1 MIDLD
6 DLLRATAAQGSA
18 LAGRAFARSFSAF
31 AHDSRTVSPGDLF
44 VALRSPTGDGHAFIA
59 DAVARG
65 AAGVLCERLPEGRDG
80 WAAGVT
86 VVRVADTRTALR
98 DFAAARL
105 RELRPYRIAVVGA
118 VGKSSARAALLRALG
133 APEGGPEVFSNGNRN
148 DELGL
153 PLALGELLPG
163 QRTAVLEL
171 AAASGA
177 ELLRL
182 GELVRPDAVLLTA
195 GAPPAAND
203 SPSVALRDGLAGLL
217 DSAQP
222 GGLIVLNGDDTDLA
236 RQLAEAGAAASRR
249 LLRYGLDAAAELAGT
264 VLEESAAGSLLELR
278 YGEAVARVRLQA
290 PGRGAVYAALAAAAM
305 AVACGYA
312 LDDAAARLDGLP
324 PEPGRLA
331 PLSGRDGLAVLDD
344 SFSASAVSLRL
355 ALETLASFPPPH
367 RAVLGEVAGV
377 RHAEDLDAETLGR
390 LLALDRLVL
399 QGRELAALGRE
410 LRSRSDDPQRI
421 MLTYSARDS
430 ADAVVGP
437 HAPAAWPS
445 PPAPLPSGSSDRIDE
460 MGEGRASATL
470 LTTPSRVLISP
481 SPVIGGRG
489 RGMGAKSGLGSRSE
503 GGGTVLVKGTDAAR
517 MERVVELLLP
527 EVGRGGARLVRQ
539 DEGWRRRTYVPGER
553 PTWVEVDLE
562 AIRQNLLAVRA
573 AAAPA
578 EVMAVLKADAYGHGA
593 RWVARTAALNGAAM
607 LGVASLNEALELRA
621 DGIATPILILGYAP
635 PWQARDLALSE
646 IRATLFSLP
655 VAEHFS
661 RVARD
666 LGREIAVHV
675 KVDTG
680 MTRLGVL
687 PPDVPAFVDAVAALP
702 GLRLEGIFSHMA
714 TSDTDVDFAIEQGER
729 FDTVLRGLER
739 RGHRFRYVHM
749 ENSAAVLRGLPF
761 AGNLVRAG
769 LALYG
774 LYPLPREE
782 TSIELRPAMQF
793 KTRVAQVKEVPP
805 GTAISY
811 GRTYVTERTSRIAIL
826 PVGYGDGFRR
836 SPRNWGHVLVRGQ
849 RAPIRGVVAM
859 DMTMVDVT
867 EIPGVQEG
875 DEVVLIGR
883 QGDEAITA
891 KDAAAALG
899 TIPYEVITQI
909 LARVPRQTH

>member
-6 DLLRATAAQGSA
+6 DLLRATAAQGGA
-18 LAGRAFARSFSAF
+18 LAGRAFARTFAAF
-31 AHDSRTVSPGDLF
+31 AYDSRTVAPGELF
-44 VALRSPTGDGHAFIA
+44 VALRSETGDGHAFID

-65 AAGVLCERLPEGRDG
+65 AAGVLCERLPEGRNG
-80 WAAGVT
+80 WSAAGVT
-86 VVRVADTRTALR
+86 VVRVSDTRAALLAFAAQRLR
-98 DFAAARL
+98 DV
-105 RELRPYRIAVVGA
+105 RPYRIAVAGA

-133 APEGGPEVFSNGNRN
+133 APEGGPEVFTNGNRN

-153 PLALGELLPG
+153 PLALGELAPG

-177 ELLRL
+177 ELMRL
-182 GELVRPDAVLLTA
+182 GDLVRPDALLLTS
-195 GAPPAAND
+195 GAAPEAD
-203 SPSVALRDGLAGLL
+203 DLPSTALRDGLAGLL
-217 DSAQP
+217 DALQP
-222 GGLIVLNGDDTDLA
+222 GGLIVLNGDDPSLA
-236 RQLAEAGAAASRR
+236 RLVADAGDSGPRR
-249 LLRYGLDAAAELAGT
+249 LLRFGLGADADVAGT
-264 VLEESAAGSLLELR
+264 VSEESAAGATLDLR
-278 YGEAVARVRLQA
+278 YGEAVARARLQA

-305 AVACGYA
+305 AIGSGYA
-312 LDDAAARLDGLP
+312 LQEIAARLAGLP

-331 PLSGRDGLAVLDD
+331 PLPGRDGLTVLDD
-344 SFSASAVSLRL
+344 TFSAGAASLRL
-355 ALETLASFPPPH
+355 ALETLALFPRP
-367 RAVLGEVAGV
+367 RQAVLGEIAGV
-377 RHAEDLDAETLGR
+377 RRVEDLGAETLRR

-410 LRSRSDDPQRI
+410 LRARANEPERI
-421 MLTYSARDS
+421 VLTYSAQDS
-430 ADAVVGP
+430 ADA
-437 HAPAAWPS
+437 AWPHSKS
-445 PPAPLPSGSSDRIDE
+445 PTVALRSGPAPSPLR
-460 MGEGRASATL
+460 GEGEA
-470 LTTPSRVLISP
+470 V
-481 SPVIGGRG
+481 GGVCLSG
-489 RGMGAKSGLGSRSE
+489 PGA
-503 GGGTVLVKGTDAAR
+503 GTVLVKGTDAAR

-527 EVGRGGARLVRQ
+527 EAARGAARLVRQ

-562 AIRQNLLAVRA
+562 AIRRNLLAIRA

-621 DGIATPILILGYAP
+621 DGISTPILILGYAP
-635 PWQARDLALSE
+635 PWQARDLALSD
-646 IRATLFSLP
+646 IRATIFSLP

-666 LGREIAVHV
+666 VGREIAVHL

-687 PPDVPAFVDAVAALP
+687 PADVPAFVDAVAALP

-714 TSDTDVDFAIEQGER
+714 TSDTDVPFAVEQGER
-729 FDTVLRGLER
+729 FAAVLRELTD
-739 RGHRFRYVHM
+739 RGRAFRYIHM

-761 AGNLVRAG
+761 ACNLVRTG
-769 LALYG
+769 MALYG
-774 LYPLPREE
+774 LYPLPRDE
-782 TSIELRPAMQF
+782 TEIELHPALQF

-811 GRTYVTERTSRIAIL
+811 GRSYVTERNSRIAIL

-836 SPRNWGHVLVRGQ
+836 SPRNWGHVLIRGR

-875 DEVVLIGR
+875 DEAVLIGR

-891 KDAAAALG
+891 EDAAAALG
-899 TIPYEVITQI
+899 TISYEVVTQI
-909 LARVPRQTH
+909 LARVPRQTR

>member
-1 MIDLD
+1 
-6 DLLRATAAQGSA
+6 
-18 LAGRAFARSFSAF
+18 
-31 AHDSRTVSPGDLF
+31 
-44 VALRSPTGDGHAFIA
+44 
-59 DAVARG
+59 
-65 AAGVLCERLPEGRDG
+65 
-80 WAAGVT
+80 
-86 VVRVADTRTALR
+86 
-98 DFAAARL
+98 
-105 RELRPYRIAVVGA
+105 
-118 VGKSSARAALLRALG
+118 
-133 APEGGPEVFSNGNRN
+133 GPEVFSNGNRN

-153 PLALGELLPG
+153 PLALGELAPG

-177 ELLRL
+177 ELMRL
-182 GELVRPDAVLLTA
+182 GELVQPDALILTA
-195 GAPPAAND
+195 GAPPEAQDA
-203 SPSVALRDGLAGLL
+203 PSLALRDGLGGLL
-217 DSAQP
+217 DSVPP
-222 GGLIVLNGDDTDLA
+222 GGLIVLNGDDADLA
-236 RQLAEAGAAASRR
+236 RQLAAAGEAIPRR
-249 LLRYGLDAAAELAGT
+249 LLRYGLGPDADVAGA
-264 VLEESAAGSLLELR
+264 VLEESAAGSVIDLR
-278 YGEAVARVRLQA
+278 YGEATVRVRLQA
-290 PGRGAVYAALAAAAM
+290 PGRGAVDAALAAAAM
-305 AVACGYA
+305 AVACGYM
-312 LDDAAARLDGLP
+312 LGEVAARLDALP

-331 PLSGRDGLAVLDD
+331 PLAGRDGLTVLDD
-344 SFSASAVSLRL
+344 SFSASAASLRL
-355 ALETLASFPPPH
+355 ALATLATFPPPH
-367 RAVLGEVAGV
+367 RAALGEIAGV
-377 RHAEDLDAETLGR
+377 RHAEDLDAETLQR

-399 QGRELAALGRE
+399 QGRELVALGRE
-410 LRSRSDDPQRI
+410 LRSRAAEPQRI
-421 MLTYSARDS
+421 VLTYSSRDS
-430 ADAVVGP
+430 ADAVAEP
-437 HAPAAWPS
+437 YSPAEWPS
-445 PPAPLPSGSSDRIDE
+445 PPAPLPSGSSDRIE
-460 MGEGRASATL
+460 ELGEGRASATL
-470 LTTPSRVLISP
+470 LTPQPGVAISP
-481 SPVIGGRG
+481 SPRIGRKG
-489 RGMGAKSGLGSRSE
+489 RGMRATSGLHRRGE
-503 GGGTVLVKGTDAAR
+503 GAGTVLVKGTDAAR

-527 EVGRGGARLVRQ
+527 EAGRGGARLVRQ

-562 AIRQNLLAVRA
+562 AIRRNLLAIRA

-578 EVMAVLKADAYGHGA
+578 DVMAVLKADAYGHGA
-593 RWVARTAALNGAAM
+593 RWVARTAALNGATM

-635 PWQARDLALSE
+635 PWQARDLALSD

-666 LGREIAVHV
+666 LGRAIAVHI

-687 PPDVPAFVDAVAALP
+687 PPDVPDFVDAVAALP

-714 TSDTDVDFAIEQGER
+714 TSDSDVPFAMEQGER
-729 FDTVLRGLER
+729 FNAVLRELER

-782 TSIELRPAMQF
+782 TAVELHPAMQF

-849 RAPIRGVVAM
+849 RAPIR
-859 DMTMVDVT
+859 
-867 EIPGVQEG
+867 
-875 DEVVLIGR
+875 
-883 QGDEAITA
+883 
-891 KDAAAALG
+891 
-899 TIPYEVITQI
+899 
-909 LARVPRQTH
+909 